1 MNLTVGI
8 GLLGCGT
15 VGAHVADR
23 LQRERDEIAYRS
35 GVRYELRAIA
45 IQDSCK
51 RRPDSLD
58 RSIFTRNARSVVE
71 DPRVDVIVELIG
83 GTTEAAELIE
93 GALDRG
99 LHVVTANKDLI
110 GTQGPRLRAL
120 AAVRGAALRFEAAVG
135 GATPI
140 VRTLDEALAGDS
152 VRAVSGVLNGTCT
165 AILAAMEV
173 GAEFSDA
180 LAGAQRRGYAEA
192 DPSRD
197 LDGDDAAHKLAI
209 VAQLAFGLAVTSPS
223 ISRTG
228 IRLVS
233 QGDVARARLLG
244 YRIRLVGAAH
254 RTERGIVAGV
264 APALLPEAHEFART
278 YDADNVVNIEA
289 RHAGELVLRGCGA
302 GGEATAS
309 AVISDVVAVLR
320 ALGNR
325 SDVGKQWRTRPLQP
339 AFEIAS
345 LFDRFAR
352 TAELPYPVWDNAAT
366 RTPVLALV
374 NA

>member
-23 LQRERDEIAYRS
+23 LQRGRDEIEYRS

-45 IQDSCK
+45 IQDSRK

-58 RSIFTRNARSVVE
+58 RGIFTRSARSVVE

-83 GTTEAAELIE
+83 GTAETAELIE
-93 GALDRG
+93 SALDRG
-99 LHVVTANKDLI
+99 RHVVTANKDLI

-152 VRAVSGVLNGTCT
+152 VRAVSGVLNGTST
-165 AILAAMEV
+165 AILAAMEDGV
-173 GAEFSDA
+173 EFSEA
-180 LAGAQRRGYAEA
+180 LAGAQRQGYAEA
-192 DPSRD
+192 DPSKD
-197 LDGDDAAHKLAI
+197 LDGEDAAHKLAI
-209 VAQLAFGLAVTSPS
+209 VAQLAFSLAVISPS

-228 IRLVS
+228 IRLVT
-233 QGDVARARLLG
+233 QRDVVRARLLG
-244 YRIRLVGAAH
+244 YRIRLIGAAY
-254 RTERGIVAGV
+254 RTERGIAAGV
-264 APALLPEAHEFART
+264 APALVPEGHEFART
-278 YDADNVVNIEA
+278 SDAENVVNIEA

-302 GGEATAS
+302 GGEATGS

-320 ALGNR
+320 ALGDR
-325 SDVGKQWRTRPLQP
+325 RDVGKQWRTRPLQP
-339 AFEIAS
+339 AFEIAP
-345 LFDRFAR
+345 LFGRFAH
-352 TAELPYPVWDNAAT
+352 TAELPYPVWDDAPA
-366 RTPVLALV
+366 RTPARALV

>member
-58 RSIFTRNARSVVE
+58 RSIFTRSARSVVE

-83 GTTEAAELIE
+83 GTAEAAELIE

-152 VRAVSGVLNGTCT
+152 VSAVSGVLNGTCT

-173 GAEFSDA
+173 GAEFGEA
-180 LAGAQRRGYAEA
+180 LDSAQRRGYAEA

-209 VAQLAFGLAVTSPS
+209 VAQLAFGLAVTSPH

-264 APALLPEAHEFART
+264 APALVPEAHEFART

-309 AVISDVVAVLR
+309 AVISDIVAVLR
-320 ALGNR
+320 ALGDR

-339 AFEIAS
+339 AFEIAP
-345 LFDRFAR
+345 LFDGFAG
-352 TAELPYPVWDNAAT
+352 TAELPYPIWDGAAT

>member
-1 MNLTVGI
+1 MNLIVGI

-173 GAEFSDA
+173 
-180 LAGAQRRGYAEA
+180 
-192 DPSRD
+192 
-197 LDGDDAAHKLAI
+197 
-209 VAQLAFGLAVTSPS
+209 
-223 ISRTG
+223 
-228 IRLVS
+228 
-233 QGDVARARLLG
+233 
-244 YRIRLVGAAH
+244 
-254 RTERGIVAGV
+254 
-264 APALLPEAHEFART
+264 
-278 YDADNVVNIEA
+278 
-289 RHAGELVLRGCGA
+289 
-302 GGEATAS
+302 
-309 AVISDVVAVLR
+309 
-320 ALGNR
+320 
-325 SDVGKQWRTRPLQP
+325 
-339 AFEIAS
+339 
-345 LFDRFAR
+345 
-352 TAELPYPVWDNAAT
+352 
-366 RTPVLALV
+366 
-374 NA
+374 